1 MDKMSFDDLKLSLF
15 SRVVQHNKDSKN
27 SLSFNSYFHGN
38 RDWAVITAENIHAL
52 HAIFTDDD
60 TAERT
65 SEKLKELQEWMMK
78 NG

>member
-27 SLSFNSYFHGN
+27 RLSFNCYFHN
-38 RDWAVITAENIHAL
+38 SRDWVVVTAENIHEL

-65 SEKLKELQEWMMK
+65 SGKLKELQEWMIK

>member
-27 SLSFNSYFHGN
+27 KLSFNSYFHN
-38 RDWAVITAENIHAL
+38 NKDWAVIAAESVHEL
-52 HAIFTDDD
+52 LAILTDDD
-60 TAERT
+60 TTERT
-65 SEKLKELQEWMMK
+65 NEKLKELQEWMMK